1 MELIDVPIGKVMR
14 AIIHDKKKLAAIE
27 QKYRLFE
34 EAEIMPLARGTG
46 FIELHF

>member
-34 EAEIMPLARGTG
+34 EANRKSCTG
-46 FIELHF
+46 SGW